1 MAAFINE
8 NFVPLEAHIKEHPAY
23 FKRFDAVWTPTV
35 LVMDSDGTERLRV
48 EGYLP
53 KDEFRAHL
61 EIGLARIAFMRK
73 QWDEA
78 ERRYTQVVEQYPDS
92 KIAPEAIYWKG
103 VSRYK
108 RTNDHNAL
116 GEVPNQ
122 INEKYPDSVWAL
134 KASVWSH

>member
-1 MAAFINE
+1 
-8 NFVPLEAHIKEHPAY
+8 
-23 FKRFDAVWTPTV
+23 
-35 LVMDSDGTERLRV
+35 
-48 EGYLP
+48 
-53 KDEFRAHL
+53 
-61 EIGLARIAFMRK
+61 MRK